1 MAPPPSLSIA
11 IAFLGIALYQ
21 SLAVNPAKPFP
32 RSSFPIAIAP
42 FFSQGTASS
51 LPQRGYTRLEG
62 REVGFFS
69 ALPLFLITCFV
80 NPKNHYRS
88 HPVFPL
94 LFSFLFNAFACPF
107 FSFVIALPP
116 NVTTMERKR

>member
-1 MAPPPSLSIA
+1 MAHPPSLSIA

-62 REVGFFS
+62 REVGFVS

-80 NPKNHYRS
+80 NPKQHDRS
-88 HPVFPL
+88 YLFFPL
-94 LFSFLFNAFACPF
+94 LLFFLCKAFAFPL

-116 NVTTMERKR
+116 IVTTMERKR